1 MQSQSS
7 MTTGERP
14 APFFSDALVMCGR
27 LLRVKVLLD
36 VFRRG
41 IGSGHVSG
49 LDCSRDGPL
58 ASMKFAVREP
68 DQTGALEAL

>member
-1 MQSQSS
+1 
-7 MTTGERP
+7 
-14 APFFSDALVMCGR
+14 
-27 LLRVKVLLD
+27 LD

-68 DQTGALEAL
+68 DQTGVLEAR

>member
-1 MQSQSS
+1 
-7 MTTGERP
+7 MTTESV
-14 APFFSDALVMCGR
+14 AQAITADSIVMCGR
-27 LLRVKVLLD
+27 PLRVKMLLD
-36 VFRRG
+36 VFCRG

-68 DQTGALEAL
+68 DQTGALEAH